1 LIFNILVYFSNFQN
15 INKSKHNEKGLN
27 SLTPATVTIK
37 QPAHKA
43 YRSITPNATSS
54 MHEESKRQ
62 GRFTVLEE
70 ERLKGYSVEKL
81 GL

>member
-1 LIFNILVYFSNFQN
+1 
-15 INKSKHNEKGLN
+15 
-27 SLTPATVTIK
+27 
-37 QPAHKA
+37 
-43 YRSITPNATSS
+43 

-81 GL
+81 GLQVEMAGSREHSKGSENG